1 MADKETK
8 SAKQDFSIESVQSQ
22 FKGALSQ
29 TKDYSP
35 FLFGLGKRALVGAAW
50 GGLFGFIVFRGKAWR
65 KASVL
70 YGAGFGLG
78 MCAPAIMQ
86 LREAFFDDNQAGTA
100 KDLSST
106 PNSDQEFYQE
116 LDSIK
121 HEIVLRNKFK
131 H

>member
-1 MADKETK
+1 MADSKETK
-8 SAKQDFSIESVQSQ
+8 QSEQEFSMESVQSQ
-22 FKGALSQ
+22 FKGALSSA
-29 TKDYSP
+29 KDYSP

-86 LREAFFDDNQAGTA
+86 LRQAFFDDNQTE
-100 KDLSST
+100 DLSST
-106 PNSDQEFYQE
+106 PKSDQEFYNE